1 MVLRQRPR
9 MLAAPAA
16 AAACALLLL
25 GPAGLA
31 TSAAAATPSSTSG
44 KTLRVAMDSSGVDT
58 LNPFTAYFNG
68 SYDLFGAIYPTLTV
82 IGQDGQPSPYLATSW
97 SMSSDHLTW
106 TFKIRKGLKWSDG
119 QPLTAADAAWTLNL
133 IRTNE
138 VAGTANGTLV
148 SNFSSVTAPDPTTLV
163 IRTKQPQSN
172 LTYISTPVY
181 SIPIVPEHIWKSHV
195 ADLKNYKNDSFPVV
209 GYGPWQLTGY
219 KTDQY
224 ATLDA
229 NKSFVLGA
237 PKYDH
242 LVEQLYKN
250 SDSAVAAL
258 RSGQLDYIEGVNAT
272 EYSSLK
278 RASGVTTTQS
288 AGNGWTGLELN
299 PGAKTRSGKS
309 IGTGNPA
316 LTDPTLRRAIALSID
331 KQTLVTKVIDG
342 YGSVGQGYLPPAW
355 PEWVWKPSA
364 GEEQTYDPAK
374 ANQLLDKAG
383 YKRGANGIRI
393 NPKNGKP
400 LDLRLGIHSD
410 DSYDAA
416 ISPYVAGWLKA
427 IGVKVEIDPMSMTAL
442 NSDLGKGDWDMLM
455 DAWTNGPDP
464 TYMLGIQSCTTL
476 PDDQGNGGNTDAF
489 FCDPAY
495 EKLLSQQQTQFVPAQ
510 RAKTVDQMEKILYDA
525 DVDLMF
531 YNKTM
536 LTATSSK
543 VAGMN
548 TGTPDAKGVYPA
560 QSSFWSYLKATPKA
574 GDSGSSSSNVG
585 LWVGIAAA
593 VVVVG
598 AGVTVVRRRSGA
610 DDRE

>member
-9 MLAAPAA
+9 LLAAPAA

-68 SYDLFGAIYPTLTV
+68 SYDIFGAIYPTLTV
-82 IGQDGQPSPYLATSW
+82 IGQDGRPNPYLATSW

-133 IRTNE
+133 IMTNE

-242 LVEQLYKN
+242 LIEQLYKN

-278 RASGVTTTQS
+278 HASGVTTTQS

-374 ANQLLDKAG
+374 ANQLLDQAG

-400 LDLRLGIHSD
+400 LALRLGIHSD

-489 FCDPAY
+489 FCNPAY

-543 VAGMN
+543 VTGMN
-548 TGTPDAKGVYPA
+548 TGTPDAKDVYPA